1 MLCNSHPNNSLI
13 SFQKSRNAF
22 SRVEHLILV
31 VINPQVK
38 IEKPLKL
45 LDLHIQI
52 QRCTHIAS
60 LGGLWLQDL
69 SQRFKQNGEDEKI
82 SVDDLQDMIEYL
94 VNVNLWKS
102 CLSIRFENPQDS
114 TVKFCIYLQIV

>member
-1 MLCNSHPNNSLI
+1 MLCSSHPNNSLI
-13 SFQKSRNAF
+13 NFQKARNAF

-52 QRCTHIAS
+52 QRCIRIAS

-69 SQRFKQNGEDEKI
+69 SQRFKQDGDDGMM
-82 SVDDLQDMIEYL
+82 SVDDLQGMIKDFED
-94 VNVNLWKS
+94 VNLWKS
-102 CLSIRFENPQDS
+102 RLSIRFENSQDS
-114 TVKFCIYLQIV
+114 GEKFRIYLQIV